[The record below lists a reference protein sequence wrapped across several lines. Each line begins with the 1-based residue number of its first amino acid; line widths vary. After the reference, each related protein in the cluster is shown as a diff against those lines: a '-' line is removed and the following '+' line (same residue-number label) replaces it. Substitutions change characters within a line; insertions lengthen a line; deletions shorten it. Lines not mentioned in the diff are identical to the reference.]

1 MTIKYDVKVEE
12 ELTCRFKID
21 TTVWGI
27 LTQALTCLKH
37 LHFNGLS
44 LTKYIIFELK
54 KYRKVMFDGN
64 KDWCKKFEAKLT
76 CAFQNDMKNLANF
89 HILDYSNFILE
100 NKIED
105 LNETKTSKEPDW

>member
-1 MTIKYDVKVEE
+1 MTIK
-12 ELTCRFKID
+12 ID
-21 TTVWGI
+21 E
-27 LTQALTCLKH
+27 
-37 LHFNGLS
+37 N
-44 LTKYIIFELK
+44 
-54 KYRKVMFDGN
+54 
-64 KDWCKKFEAKLT
+64 FEAKLT

>member
-1 MTIKYDVKVEE
+1 MTIKYDVKFEE

-21 TTVWGI
+21 TSIWGI

-54 KYRKVMFDGN
+54 KYRKVMLEDN
-64 KDWCKKFEAKLT
+64 KDWCKIWGKTDVCFPKWHEEFGKFSQPGL
-76 CAFQNDMKNLANF
+76 
-89 HILDYSNFILE
+89 
-100 NKIED
+100 
-105 LNETKTSKEPDW
+105 